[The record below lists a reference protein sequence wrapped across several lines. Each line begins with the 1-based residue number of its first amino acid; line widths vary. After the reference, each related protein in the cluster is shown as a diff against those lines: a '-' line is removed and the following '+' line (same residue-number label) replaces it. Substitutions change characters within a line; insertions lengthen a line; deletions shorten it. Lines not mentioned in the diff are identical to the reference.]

1 MRTTNN
7 SRGTLLSSSK
17 VKDMGGAM
25 NRPNWQGMGKR
36 LLYAIPLNAR
46 KTEMEYGSN
55 SVFQYNI
62 ELS

>member
-1 MRTTNN
+1 
-7 SRGTLLSSSK
+7 
-17 VKDMGGAM
+17 MGGAM

-55 SVFQYNI
+55 SVFRYNI

>member
-1 MRTTNN
+1 
-7 SRGTLLSSSK
+7 
-17 VKDMGGAM
+17 MGGAM
-25 NRPNWQGMGKR
+25 SRPNWQGMGKW

-55 SVFQYNI
+55 SVFRYNI